1 MINRYEAAAAEV
13 EAQIKELEAR
23 LERTRLRDKTGNRV
37 ASIETRLAELRAIN
51 LDNWRSTG
59 RWAAEI
65 WG

>member
-1 MINRYEAAAAEV
+1 MTNRYEVAAAEV

>member
-37 ASIETRLAELRAIN
+37 ASIETRLAELRSIN

-59 RWAAEI
+59 QWAAEI

>member
-13 EAQIKELEAR
+13 EAQIKELETR

-37 ASIETRLAELRAIN
+37 ASIETRLAELRSIN

-59 RWAAEI
+59 QWAAEI

>member
-1 MINRYEAAAAEV
+1 MTNRYEVAAAEV

-37 ASIETRLAELRAIN
+37 ASIETRLAKLRALN
-51 LDNWRSTG
+51 LENWRSTG

-65 WG
+65 WI